1 MFEER
6 KSFIDGCLILAEI
19 HLPGQM
25 WFMPN

>member
-1 MFEER
+1 MSDEKKTTR
-6 KSFIDGCLILAEI
+6 IGSMILAEI

>member
-1 MFEER
+1 MVSR
-6 KSFIDGCLILAEI
+6 KFMVKGWFRIKTEL

>member
-1 MFEER
+1 MSGDKKTTR
-6 KSFIDGCLILAEI
+6 IAGLILAQI

>member
-1 MFEER
+1 MTKE
-6 KSFIDGCLILAEI
+6 KNIYKDWGLILVQI